1 MRHHVTIKKLGRER
15 KVRSS
20 LMRSLAEGLIL
31 RGKIKTTETK
41 AKALRPYVERL
52 VTIAKQNTVTARR
65 LLISRLGTEKRAAK
79 LVEDIAPKY
88 KDRNGG
94 YTRVIKLPARAGDA
108 SPMAFIEF
116 V

>member
-15 KVRSS
+15 NVRNA
-20 LMRSLAEGLIL
+20 LMKSLAEGLIL

-41 AKALRPYVERL
+41 AKALRPYVEKL
-52 VTIAKQNTVTARR
+52 VTIAKADTVTARR
-65 LLISRLGTEKRAAK
+65 LISARLGGPKRGEK
-79 LVEDIAPKY
+79 LFTHIAPKY

-94 YTRVIKLPARAGDA
+94 YTRIVKVAPRISDA